1 MNGPKS
7 MSRLTPLD
15 PYRWQLPPSGEM
27 RCEAMVYGD
36 AELVQALE
44 RDGTLAQLAGVA
56 SLPGIVGP
64 ALAMPD
70 AHQGYGFPIGGVGAF
85 DPRVGIVSPGGVG
98 YDINCGVRL
107 LRSKLAA
114 DDLGPR
120 LVSLA
125 DALAV
130 SVPAGVGV
138 GSGKTLSEKEV
149 KRIMLQGAAWAVD
162 RGQGS
167 AGDLEFCE
175 AGGCL
180 PGADP
185 ETVSDR
191 SVKRGQGQAGS
202 LGAGNHFLELAQ
214 VEEIYDPAAA
224 DAFGLSVGML
234 VLWIHSGSRGLGHQV
249 CDDYLKRLT
258 KDKDALRPPDRQLIA
273 APPESPV
280 GRDYL
285 AAMAAAANFAFN
297 NRQLLTQ
304 ACREVLSR
312 VLGLGPADLGLGL
325 VYDVAHNVAKR
336 EVHQVKG
343 KARELIVHR
352 KGATR
357 ALGPGH
363 AELPSRYQK
372 AGQPVLLPGDM
383 GTASYVLKGTARAM
397 ADTFASAAHGAGR
410 ALSRTKAKKAARG
423 RDLRAE
429 LAEQQ
434 VIVRAASGKTLAE
447 EMPEAYKDIHRVA
460 KVMHHSGIATLVA
473 RTRPLAVIKG

>member
-1 MNGPKS
+1 MPDLQKIDDFRW
-7 MSRLTPLD
+7 RLP
-15 PYRWQLPPSGEM
+15 QSGD
-27 RCEAMVYGD
+27 MVTDGVVYAD
-36 AELVQALE
+36 RDLLASLLK
-44 RDGTLAQLAGVA
+44 DGTLQQLAGVA
-56 SLPGIVGP
+56 GLPGIVGP

-85 DPRVGIVSPGGVG
+85 DPDKGVVSPGGVG

-114 DDLGPR
+114 DDIGAKR
-120 LVSLA
+120 LAKLA

-130 SVPAGVGV
+130 GVPAGVGK
-138 GSGKTLSEKEV
+138 GSASRLDSKELGRV
-149 KRIMLQGAAWAVD
+149 MTRGAAWAVE
-162 RGQGS
+162 RGQGTPS
-167 AGDLEFCE
+167 DLEFCE
-175 AGGCL
+175 AGGAI

-185 ETVSDR
+185 AAVSQR
-191 SVKRGQGQAGS
+191 AHKRGSGQAGS
-202 LGAGNHFLELAQ
+202 LGAGNHFIELAR
-214 VEEIYDPAAA
+214 VDEVFDPAAA
-224 DAFGLSVGML
+224 QTFGLAQGML

-249 CDDYLKRLT
+249 CDDYLKRLAR
-258 KDKDALRPPDRQLIA
+258 DKDALRPADRQLVA
-273 APPESPV
+273 APPDSPV

-297 NRQLLTQ
+297 NRQLLSQ
-304 ACREVLSR
+304 DCRDILGR

-336 EVHQVKG
+336 EVHQWQG

-363 AELPSRYQK
+363 AELPSRYG
-372 AGQPVLLPGDM
+372 AVGQPVLVPGDM

-397 ADTFASAAHGAGR
+397 AETFASAAHGAGR
-410 ALSRTKAKKAARG
+410 RLSRTKAKKLAKG

-429 LAEQQ
+429 LASAQ
-434 VIVRAASGKTLAE
+434 VLVRARSGKTLAE
-447 EMPEAYKDIHRVA
+447 EMPEAYKDVSQVVE
-460 KVMHHSGIATLVA
+460 VMHGAGIARKVV